1 MRWAK
6 ALYLSL
12 LAGLVVIAASLL
24 FLIFS
29 ISNQYSEDVR
39 EYRQNLVWFTAQLS
53 GELNAFVRRLDEYLM
68 GMDED
73 ILNVSRRFDIF
84 WSRAANLEAGA
95 IGRELRQVPGADALF
110 EELQDG
116 LKKGDR
122 LLTLM
127 REGDREAAWEM
138 RSTFIALE
146 EPIEEFRSQ
155 IYAKRVEDVDLQ
167 RDALTASLRVMTALV
182 IGLVVSIA
190 SAGALMFIDRSR
202 MHRLQAELEERVA
215 ERTLELAQ
223 SIADLR
229 EANVRL
235 SQFNNIASHD
245 LKEPVRKIR
254 VFSDLLFEG
263 VNENNPETIRYA
275 ANVMRSAAERA
286 RGLISGLLE
295 YSEASDKEIAK
306 AEVSLAV
313 LVSRVTE

>member
-1 MRWAK
+1 
-6 ALYLSL
+6 
-12 LAGLVVIAASLL
+12 
-24 FLIFS
+24 
-29 ISNQYSEDVR
+29 
-39 EYRQNLVWFTAQLS
+39 
-53 GELNAFVRRLDEYLM
+53 
-68 GMDED
+68 
-73 ILNVSRRFDIF
+73 
-84 WSRAANLEAGA
+84 
-95 IGRELRQVPGADALF
+95 
-110 EELQDG
+110 
-116 LKKGDR
+116 
-122 LLTLM
+122 
-127 REGDREAAWEM
+127 
-138 RSTFIALE
+138 
-146 EPIEEFRSQ
+146 
-155 IYAKRVEDVDLQ
+155 DLQ

-235 SQFNNIASHD
+235 SQFNNIASHV
-245 LKEPVRKIR
+245 LKEPVRKIG

-313 LVSRVTE
+313 LVSRVTESLSEQIRETGATVELEDGDAVIAADALLAEQLFQNLISNGLKYRREDVAPQIRISVDRDE